1 MLHGIRPGTRNYEDM
16 EYTYAW
22 ILETVYGQDPA
33 FVQVET
39 ACMYIPYKST
49 TFNKVAAIEAE
60 VQGTDL
66 YVRCIPLDL
75 YKAVENSRLHGCDL
89 FL

>member
-1 MLHGIRPGTRNYEDM
+1 M

-22 ILETVYGQDPA
+22 ILETVSGQDPA

-39 ACMYIPYKST
+39 ACMYVPYKST

-66 YVRCIPLDL
+66 
-75 YKAVENSRLHGCDL
+75 
-89 FL
+89 